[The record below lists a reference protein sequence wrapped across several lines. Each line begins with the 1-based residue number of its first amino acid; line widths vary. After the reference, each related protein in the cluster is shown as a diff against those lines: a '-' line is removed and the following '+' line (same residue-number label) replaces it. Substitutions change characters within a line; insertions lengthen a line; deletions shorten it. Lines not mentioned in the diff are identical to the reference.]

1 MISDYVKTAVATHEV
16 KNQPP
21 PLHYYNLFKED
32 RVLAEGLSREGARW
46 AEERVSAFGELMG
59 TPTMIELGFQANR
72 NPPVLKSHDR
82 YGNRVDEI
90 EFHPAYH
97 SLMKTAMKAELHSLP
112 WNEAKLGAH
121 VARAALMYLMT
132 QIEGGVLCPISMT
145 FASLPS
151 LRHQPEVAREWEPR
165 IRSSEYDPRFIPSQ
179 RKYSATIGMA
189 MTEKQGG
196 SDVRANT
203 TIARPVGDSGSGRD
217 YELTG
222 HKWFCSAPMC
232 DAFLTLA
239 QTDRGL
245 SCFLVPRWL
254 PDGARNRF
262 FIQRLK
268 DKLGNRSNASSEI
281 EYNGTYAVMIGKEGR
296 GVATIIEMVSHTR
309 LDCLVSSAGLMRQAV
324 AQATHHA
331 AHRSAFG
338 QLLCDQP
345 LMQNVLADL
354 ALESE
359 AATLAMLRLARAYD
373 EARDYEHARPFA
385 RIATAVLKYWV
396 CKRTPGHVYEALECH
411 GGGGYVEESIM
422 PRLYREAPLSSI
434 WEGSGNV
441 ICLDILRA
449 MEREP
454 ETLETF
460 LEELSLVRGAD
471 QRLDTFID
479 DLRKDLS
486 DLSTL
491 EVKARSIAGRM
502 AVALQAALLVKHS
515 PSFVADAFC
524 ASRLESSFA
533 GTYGTL
539 SPDTDFKAIIK
550 RARPISGY

>member
-1 MISDYVKTAVATHEV
+1 MISEYVKTEVATHEV

-21 PLHYYNLFKED
+21 PLQYYNLFKD
-32 RVLAEGLSREGARW
+32 DKALAEGLVREGARW
-46 AEERVSAFGELMG
+46 AEQRVSAFGELMG
-59 TPTMIELGFQANR
+59 TPGLIELGFQANR
-72 NPPVLKSHDR
+72 NPPVLKTHDR
-82 YGNRVDEI
+82 FGHRIDEV

-97 SLMKTAMKAELHSLP
+97 SLMKTAMKAELHALP
-112 WNEAKLGAH
+112 WNETRLGAH
-121 VARAALMYLMT
+121 VARSALMYLMT
-132 QIEGGVLCPISMT
+132 QVECGILCPISMT
-145 FASLPS
+145 FASIPS
-151 LRHQPEVAREWEPR
+151 LRHQPEIAKEWEPR
-165 IRSSEYDPRFIPSQ
+165 IRANEYDPRFIPAQ
-179 RKYSATIGMA
+179 RKYSITVGMA

-203 TIARPVGDSGSGRD
+203 TIARPMGTGGSGHE

-254 PDGARNRF
+254 PDGTRNRF

-281 EYNGTYAVMIGKEGR
+281 EYNGTYGVMIGKEGR
-296 GVATIIEMVSHTR
+296 GVATIIDMVSHTR
-309 LDCLVSSAGLMRQAV
+309 LDCLNSSAGLMRQAV

-331 AHRSAFG
+331 AHRCAFG
-338 QLLCDQP
+338 RLLSEQP

-354 ALESE
+354 AVESE
-359 AATLAMLRLARAYD
+359 AATLSMLRLARAYD
-373 EARDYEHARPFA
+373 ESRDNEKARPFA

-396 CKRTPGHVYEALECH
+396 CKRTPGHVYESLECL
-411 GGGGYVEESIM
+411 GGGGYVEESIL
-422 PRLYREAPLSSI
+422 PRIYREAPLASI

-454 ETLETF
+454 ETLESF
-460 LEELSLVRGAD
+460 LEELALVRGAD
-471 QRLDTFID
+471 ARLDKMIK
-479 DLRKDLS
+479 DLRKALS

-491 EVKARSIAGRM
+491 EVKARNIAGRM
-502 AVALQAALLVKHS
+502 AIALQASLVVRNS
-515 PSFVADAFC
+515 PSVVADAYC
-524 ASRLESSFA
+524 ASRLGGEHC
-533 GTYGTL
+533 GVYGTL
-539 SPDTDFKAIIK
+539 PPDTDFKAIIE
-550 RARPISGY
+550 RARPKSGY

>member
-1 MISDYVKTAVATHEV
+1 MISEYIRTQVTTHEV

-21 PLHYYNLFKED
+21 PLQNYNLFTED
-32 RVLAEGLSREGARW
+32 KALAEGLITEGGQW

-59 TPTMIELGFQANR
+59 TPSMIELGFQANR
-72 NPPVLKSHDR
+72 NPPILKTHDR
-82 YGNRVDEI
+82 YGNRIDEV

-97 SLMKTAMKAELHSLP
+97 NLMKTAMKAELHTLP
-112 WNEAKLGAH
+112 WNETRRGAH

-132 QIEGGVLCPISMT
+132 QVECGILCPISMT
-145 FASLPS
+145 FASVPS

-165 IRSSEYDPRFIPSQ
+165 IRSTEYDPRFIPAA
-179 RKYSATIGMA
+179 RKYGATIGMA

-203 TIARPVGDSGSGRD
+203 TVARPVGEGGSGGE

-239 QTDRGL
+239 QTERGL

-254 PDGARNRF
+254 PDGTRNRF

-296 GVATIIEMVSHTR
+296 GVPTIIDMVSHTR
-309 LDCLVSSAGLMRQAV
+309 LDCLLNSAGLMRQALS
-324 AQATHHA
+324 QATHHA

-338 QLLCDQP
+338 RLLIDQP

-354 ALESE
+354 AIESE
-359 AATLAMLRLARAYD
+359 AATLGMLRLARAYD
-373 EARDYEHARPFA
+373 EARSDEKARSFA

-411 GGGGYVEESIM
+411 GGGGFVEESVM
-422 PRLYREAPLSSI
+422 PRVYREAPLASI

-454 ETLETF
+454 DTLNLF
-460 LEELSLVRGAD
+460 FEELSLARGAD
-471 QRLDTFID
+471 KRLDRFVS
-479 DLRKDLS
+479 DLRKEMN

-491 EVKARSIAGRM
+491 EMKARIVAGKM
-502 AVALQAALLVKHS
+502 ALALQAALIVRHS

-524 ASRLESSFA
+524 ASRLGGECA
-533 GTYGTL
+533 GVYGML
-539 SPDTDFKAIIK
+539 SADTDFKSIIE
-550 RARPISGY
+550 RARPISGV

>member
-1 MISDYVKTAVATHEV
+1 MISEYAKTSVATHEV
-16 KNQPP
+16 KNQPSQ
-21 PLHYYNLFKED
+21 LHYYNLFKED
-32 RVLAEGLSREGARW
+32 RVLAEGVTREGAQW
-46 AEERVSAFGELMG
+46 AEDRVSAFGELMG
-59 TPTMIELGFQANR
+59 TPAMIELGFQANR
-72 NPPVLKSHDR
+72 NPPCLKTHDR
-82 YGNRVDEI
+82 YGNRIDEV

-97 SLMKTAMKAELHSLP
+97 SLMKTAMKAELHTLP
-112 WNEAKLGAH
+112 WNEAKPGAH

-132 QIEGGVLCPISMT
+132 QVECGILCPISMT

-151 LRHQPEVAREWEPR
+151 LRHQPEIAREWEPR
-165 IRSSEYDPRFIPSQ
+165 IRSNEYDPRFIPAQ

-203 TIARPVGDSGSGRD
+203 TVARPVGDGGSGRE

-254 PDGARNRF
+254 PDGTRNRF

-281 EYNGTYAVMIGKEGR
+281 EYNGTYALMIGKEGR

-309 LDCLVSSAGLMRQAV
+309 LDCLISSAGLMRQAI

-338 QLLCDQP
+338 QLLVDQP

-359 AATLAMLRLARAYD
+359 AATLSMLRLARAYD
-373 EARDYEHARPFA
+373 EARDNENARPFA

-396 CKRTPGHVYEALECH
+396 CKRTPEHVYESLECH

-454 ETLETF
+454 ETLEMF
-460 LEELSLVRGAD
+460 LEELSLTRGAD
-471 QRLDTFID
+471 PRLDKLTD

-486 DLSTL
+486 NLSNL
-491 EVKARSIAGRM
+491 EVKARTIAGRM
-502 AVALQAALLVKHS
+502 AVALQASLLVAHS

-524 ASRLESSFA
+524 ASRLESDS
-533 GTYGTL
+533 GRTYGTL
-539 SPDTDFKAIIK
+539 SPDADFKAIIK